1 MRRDYQY
8 RRMRTRTRA
17 RAGVTGM
24 NLIPLLDIFT
34 ILLLF
39 FLVQAGDP
47 SETLPV
53 LEHLR
58 LPFSEAKQ
66 PPHREL
72 VVAIEPGRITLE
84 GREVATVDEVLA
96 AETDLVPGLASALEA
111 YVTEAVG
118 AAQAEGARPG
128 ARLAGEVTIMGDRE
142 IPFRVLKRVMFT
154 CASRYFGHISLAVQP
169 PEQTT

>member
-1 MRRDYQY
+1 VRRDYQF

-17 RAGVTGM
+17 RAGVAGM

-66 PPHREL
+66 PPHREI
-72 VVAIEPGRITLE
+72 VVGIEPGRITLD

-96 AETDLVPGLASALEA
+96 SETDLVPGLAAALEA
-111 YVTEAVG
+111 YVEEAVG
-118 AAQAEGARPG
+118 AARAEGAQPG
-128 ARLAGEVTIMGDRE
+128 ARLSGEVTIMGDRE

-154 CASRYFGHISLAVQP
+154 CASRHFGHISLAVQP
-169 PEQTT
+169 REETT

>member
-1 MRRDYQY
+1 VRRDYQV
-8 RRMRTRTRA
+8 RRMRGRTRA

-66 PPHREL
+66 PPHRDL
-72 VVAIEPGRITLE
+72 VVGIEPDRITLE
-84 GREVATVDEVLA
+84 GRQVATVDEVLA
-96 AETDLVPGLASALEA
+96 AETDLVPGLAAALEA
-111 YVTEAVG
+111 YVEEALG
-118 AAQAEGARPG
+118 AARTEGAGVRM
-128 ARLAGEVTIMGDRE
+128 AGEVTIMGDRE
-142 IPFRVLKRVMFT
+142 IPFRVLKRVMYT

-169 PEQTT
+169 PEEAT

>member
-1 MRRDYQY
+1 MRRDYQF
-8 RRMRTRTRA
+8 RRMRGRTRTRA
-17 RAGVTGM
+17 GVAGI

-72 VVAIEPGRITLE
+72 VVGIEPDRITLE
-84 GREVATVDEVLA
+84 GQQVATVEEVLA
-96 AETDLVPGLASALEA
+96 GDTDLVPGLASALED
-111 YVTEAVG
+111 YVEEALK
-118 AAQAEGARPG
+118 AARAQGVASGARM
-128 ARLAGEVTIMGDRE
+128 AGEVTIMGDRE
-142 IPFRVLKRVMFT
+142 IPFRVLKRVMYT

-169 PEQTT
+169 PEEAG

>member
-1 MRRDYQY
+1 VRRDYQLG
-8 RRMRTRTRA
+8 RMRSRTRA
-17 RAGVTGM
+17 RAGIAGM

-47 SETLPV
+47 TETLPV

-72 VVAIEPGRITLE
+72 VVAIEPDRITLE
-84 GREVATVDEVLA
+84 GRPVATVDEVLA
-96 AETDLVPGLASALEA
+96 AETDLVPGLAAALDA
-111 YVTEAVG
+111 YLADAVQ
-118 AAQAEGARPG
+118 AARARGDAG
-128 ARLAGEVTIMGDRE
+128 ARLTGEVTIMGDRE
-142 IPFRVLKRVMFT
+142 VAFRVLKRVMYT
-154 CASRYFGHISLAVQP
+154 CASRSFGHISLAVQP
-169 PEQTT
+169 AEKAT

>member
-1 MRRDYQY
+1 VRRDYQY
-8 RRMRTRTRA
+8 RRMRGRTRA
-17 RAGVTGM
+17 RAGVPGM

-58 LPFSEAKQ
+58 LPFSEARQ
-66 PPHREL
+66 PPHRDL
-72 VVAIEPGRITLE
+72 VVGIEPGRITLE
-84 GREVATVDEVLA
+84 GRQVATVDEVLSA
-96 AETDLVPGLASALEA
+96 DTDLVPGLATALEG
-111 YVTEAVG
+111 YVSEAVR
-118 AAQAEGARPG
+118 AARARGDESGARM
-128 ARLAGEVTIMGDRE
+128 AGEVTIMGDRD
-142 IPFRVLKRVMFT
+142 IPFRVLKRVMYT

-169 PEQTT
+169 PEKSG